1 MGRLTEARDKEMY
14 TLRNDTYSESFGYT
28 IFKNRMLLLLR
39 CHMEGEEIVN
49 YFSWSKMS
57 THSRKRPIRLSSVV
71 DMNKKKKLTVDAVI
85 GNNIQE
91 LRENTLQKTKLET
104 RKRKS
109 ETIINSWDL
118 FWNDMIFLSEL
129 RSIAY
134 YDRDSQAF
142 QTIQHRIYNQKAIS
156 NEDNYYFV
164 GFPDKVAK
172 KSAASSTGKQT
183 GDIRILEYDWIEA
196 NCDKAYILK

>member
-91 LRENTLQKTKLET
+91 LREKTLQKTKLET

-109 ETIINSWDL
+109 ETEIKRWDL
-118 FWNDMIFLSEL
+118 FWNDMIFLKEL
-129 RSIAY
+129 HSIAY
-134 YDRDSQAF
+134 YDRDSQSF
-142 QTIQHRIYNQKAIS
+142 KNVKHRIYNQKAIN
-156 NEDNYYFV
+156 NEEKYYYV
-164 GFPDKVAK
+164 GYP
-172 KSAASSTGKQT
+172 
-183 GDIRILEYDWIEA
+183 
-196 NCDKAYILK
+196 

>member
-14 TLRNDTYSESFGYT
+14 TLRNDTYSESFGYM
-28 IFKNRMLLLLR
+28 IFKNLMLLLLR

-49 YFSWSKMS
+49 YFSWKNM
-57 THSRKRPIRLSSVV
+57 TNPYRKRPLRLSSVV

-91 LRENTLQKTKLET
+91 LRENTLQKTNLET

-109 ETIINSWDL
+109 ETMINSWDL
-118 FWNDMIFLSEL
+118 FWNDMIFLTEL
-129 RSIAY
+129 RSVAY

-142 QTIQHRIYNQKAIS
+142 QTIQHRIYNQKAI
-156 NEDNYYFV
+156 N
-164 GFPDKVAK
+164 
-172 KSAASSTGKQT
+172 
-183 GDIRILEYDWIEA
+183 IEE
-196 NCDKAYILK
+196 N